1 MPKNTKQ
8 ASKKDLKKE
17 ESVIIG
23 EDSQV
28 EEAAPAAELDPEILA
43 ALESKRKKKTL
54 NPSDVDYIPELER
67 DVDFSD
73 TF

>member
-8 ASKKDLKKE
+8 APKKDLKKE
-17 ESVIIG
+17 DQLI
-23 EDSQV
+23 V
-28 EEAAPAAELDPEILA
+28 EEDIESEDAAPMAELDPEILSV
-43 ALESKRKKKTL
+43 LENKKKKKAP